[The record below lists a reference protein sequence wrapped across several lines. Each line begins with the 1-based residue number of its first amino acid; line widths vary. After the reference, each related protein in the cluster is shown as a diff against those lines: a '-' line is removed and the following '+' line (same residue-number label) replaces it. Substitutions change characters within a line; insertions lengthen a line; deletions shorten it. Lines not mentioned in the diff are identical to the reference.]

1 MASPTLDRETILRAI
16 GAWPYEDQLALAQ
29 EITRRAIMSTSGA
42 AHASFEEARGMLAT
56 SGKLAPTDEDIER
69 LRMEKYDD

>member
-29 EITRRAIMSTSGA
+29 EITRRVITSTSA
-42 AHASFEEARGMLAT
+42 TAHASFEDARGMLAT
-56 SGKLAPTDEDIER
+56 PGAPASTDEDIER